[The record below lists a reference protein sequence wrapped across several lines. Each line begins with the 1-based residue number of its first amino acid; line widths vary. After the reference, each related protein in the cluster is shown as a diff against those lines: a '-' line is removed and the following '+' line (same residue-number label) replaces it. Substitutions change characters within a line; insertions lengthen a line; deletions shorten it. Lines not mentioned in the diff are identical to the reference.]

1 MGRFTGIALALALIA
16 GCAKSK
22 ESRMAEPPGSTGGA
36 PTGASPTPVGTPN
49 ESPKAD
55 PVRPLDPSANDDPN
69 SAKQLARA
77 SGGLGA
83 TNQFDDKPIEDDL
96 RAKGGDPPK
105 PDTKPKTTESKT
117 GTSRG
122 SGAQLKLGLVPDDD
136 PVAGGTQS
144 PPMQVGLAIY
154 TVDEVV
160 KKATDAQRTALQACK
175 KSASGM
181 LEIAI
186 TVDAAGKVTSAKLTA
201 SSTLKD
207 KTTSDCVLA
216 IVKKLQLGKD
226 AKVTAPLRI
235 TLN

>member
-1 MGRFTGIALALALIA
+1 MGRFTKVALALALIA

-22 ESRMAEPPGSTGGA
+22 ESRMAEPPGNTGGA
-36 PTGASPTPVGTPN
+36 PTAEAPTPVGTPT
-49 ESPKAD
+49 ESPNAD
-55 PVRPLDPSANDDPN
+55 TARPLDPSANDDPN

-83 TNQFDDKPIEDDL
+83 TNQFDDRPIDDDL

-105 PDTKPKTTESKT
+105 PDTKAKTTEKT
-117 GTSRG
+117 GTNRG
-122 SGAQLKLGLVPDDD
+122 SGAPLKPGLVPDD
-136 PVAGGTQS
+136 PVVGGNQP

-160 KKATDAQRTALQACK
+160 KKAVEAQRTGLQGCK

-181 LEIAI
+181 LEITI
-186 TVDAAGKVTSAKLTA
+186 TVDAAGKVTSATLTA
-201 SSTLKD
+201 ASTLKD
-207 KTTSDCVLA
+207 KATSDCVIA